1 MISRFNPSRDVELED
16 YYDEAEEVLI
26 DEYVRRG
33 GADKDW
39 FPPIEAVQDMA
50 YELWQDRFNQYADYR
65 RDMDG

>member
-1 MISRFNPSRDVELED
+1 MINRFNPSCDVELED

-26 DEYVRRG
+26 EEYVRRG

-39 FPPIEAVQDMA
+39 FPSMDAVQDMA

-65 RDMDG
+65 RAMDG